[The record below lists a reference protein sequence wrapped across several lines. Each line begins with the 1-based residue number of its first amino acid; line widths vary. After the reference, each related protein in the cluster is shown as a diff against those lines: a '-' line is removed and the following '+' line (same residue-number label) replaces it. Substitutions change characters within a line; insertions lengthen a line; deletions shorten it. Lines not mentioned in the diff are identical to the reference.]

1 MLELDYNK
9 LRSDLIDYFGT
20 AMFNASPLA
29 MIELSKIENATP
41 EKLIKI
47 ALNNN
52 FDLSEYQLNV
62 KKF

>member
-41 EKLIKI
+41 EELIKI

>member
-1 MLELDYNK
+1 MLELDYSK

-29 MIELSKIENATP
+29 MIELSKVENATP
-41 EKLIKI
+41 EELIKI